1 MRRLSF
7 FLVGLGLWGGL
18 SGEARATT
26 VEPPSFTELASR
38 ADFVVRARV
47 THLAYETR
55 QRDGRELIFTRVTL
69 DVREVIA
76 GDVPEQVVLTLLGGR
91 HGEREMRVAGVPE
104 FRVGDEDILFV
115 AGNGRDF
122 YPLYA
127 VMYGRYP
134 VKRDKRTGREYVT
147 RSNGVPLGDVAE
159 VALPMGEGP
168 AATLQRRLR
177 PAGDGML
184 PAEFAARIRQDRDMV
199 QGAKDVH

>member
-1 MRRLSF
+1 
-7 FLVGLGLWGGL
+7 
-18 SGEARATT
+18 
-26 VEPPSFTELASR
+26 
-38 ADFVVRARV
+38 
-47 THLAYETR
+47 
-55 QRDGRELIFTRVTL
+55 
-69 DVREVIA
+69 
-76 GDVPEQVVLTLLGGR
+76 
-91 HGEREMRVAGVPE
+91 VPE